1 MIASSP
7 NPPRRDRESEQDI
20 RLVARDEF
28 HKLMDRRFDNACK
41 LIGVIIGVATF
52 LVAVAGYL
60 SR

>member
-28 HKLMDRRFDNACK
+28 HKLMERRFKNACK
-41 LIGVIIGVATF
+41 LIGTIVAVATF
-52 LVAVAGYL
+52 LLKVAEYL